1 MKKTEAAR
9 MIGVD
14 DICISPSRRGINVA
28 TVSQLA
34 SSMEAIGLQHPI
46 TVRFVKNFHDAEYGV
61 VDSAVLLV
69 AGGHRLEAARR
80 LGWATIACSVV
91 EMDEREA
98 RMWEIAENLHRSDL
112 TELERSEQ
120 IAEWIGL
127 ASKVAQ
133 SEPVIGG
140 RGHEGGLRMA
150 SRELGIDRADAQ
162 RAARVASLSD
172 EAKEAARE
180 TGLDDNRSAMLK
192 ASART
197 HDEQAAII
205 REIDKQKKAPRPP
218 KVADDPLTNELAA
231 EKQVA
236 RLMDA
241 WNAAGSEARQEFL
254 NRIDE
259 PIMDRR
265 FGGAAA

>member
-1 MKKTEAAR
+1 MKNNEVVR
-9 MIGVD
+9 IGVD
-14 DICISPSRRGINVA
+14 DICISPSRRAINDA
-28 TVSQLA
+28 TVAQLA
-34 SSMEAIGLQHPI
+34 SSMEKIGLQHPI
-46 TVRFVKNFHDAEYGV
+46 TVRFVQGFDDPEYGAVENAV
-61 VDSAVLLV
+61 VLV
-69 AGGHRLEAARR
+69 AGRHRLEAARR
-80 LGWATIACSVV
+80 LGWETIDGIYQHWTDA
-91 EMDEREA
+91 EA
-98 RMWEIAENLHRSDL
+98 RMWEIAENLHRADL

-127 ASKVAQ
+127 AGKVAQ
-133 SEPVIGG
+133 GEPLIGG

-162 RAARVASLSD
+162 RAAKVASLSD

-192 ASART
+192 ASAKP

-205 REIDKQKKAPRPP
+205 REIDKQKKSPRPP
-218 KVADDPLTNELAA
+218 KIADDPLTDELAG

-241 WNAAGSEARQEFL
+241 WNAAGPEARQEFL
-254 NRIDE
+254 NRIDQ
-259 PIMDRR
+259 PVMDRR
-265 FGGAAA
+265 YGSAA